1 MISMQKESY
10 HNESFESDSDGSLV
24 ADMVDEQV
32 DNRSSSIVLRT
43 DNYHMGNFARVKGKP
58 I

>member
-1 MISMQKESY
+1 MQKESY

-43 DNYHMGNFARVKGKP
+43 DDYHMGNFARVKGKP